1 MTASHKINNSEDFS
15 SSEAQKNTN
24 KRSEGGSPK
33 KEMKKEKETQ
43 KKKIRDEKEEN
54 TSENLILELKNKL
67 AATEKEIRA
76 QKEKYIRSLAELEN
90 VRRRSEREKA
100 DIGKYCFEA
109 FFTDLLPVL
118 DSFDKALSKREEE
131 VEKES
136 AVNSFYTG
144 IQLVSK
150 QLIQNL
156 EKNGLSQVKS
166 LGEKFDPECHQ
177 AIQKNESSKVKEETV
192 SEEYAKGY
200 MLNGR
205 LLRPAM
211 VSVSVP
217 TP

>member
-1 MTASHKINNSEDFS
+1 MTASHKMDNSEDLS
-15 SSEAQKNTN
+15 SSEKQENTSN
-24 KRSEGGSPK
+24 KISKGGSRK
-33 KEMKKEKETQ
+33 VDMGKEKETQ

-54 TSENLILELKNKL
+54 SSENLILELNNKL
-67 AATEKEIRA
+67 AVAEKEIKA
-76 QKEKYIRSLAELEN
+76 QKEKYIRALAELEN

-100 DIGKYCFEA
+100 DIGRYCFEN

-118 DSFDKALSKREEE
+118 DSFDKALSKEEE
-131 VEKES
+131 AEKEL
-136 AVNSFYTG
+136 AANSFYTG

-156 EKNGLSQVKS
+156 EKNGLTQVKS

-177 AIQKNESSKVKEETV
+177 AIQKNESSKIKEETV

-217 TP
+217 TS